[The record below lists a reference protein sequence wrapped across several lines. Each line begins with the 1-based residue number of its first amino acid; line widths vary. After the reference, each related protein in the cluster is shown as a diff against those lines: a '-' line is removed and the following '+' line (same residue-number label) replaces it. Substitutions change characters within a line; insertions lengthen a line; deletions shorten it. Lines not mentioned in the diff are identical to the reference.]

1 MVFRFDD
8 LFLRVLDL
16 TKSGTLVILAV
27 LLLRLFLRKAP
38 KICSY
43 VLWAVVLF
51 RLLCPVSFEAQWAV
65 IPEVRTG
72 ESYTLANDKI
82 NFSDAAG
89 AAVRAD

>member
-51 RLLCPVSFEAQWAV
+51 RLLCPFSLEVSGSCSQ
-65 IPEVRTG
+65 IK
-72 ESYTLANDKI
+72 SAN
-82 NFSDAAG
+82 
-89 AAVRAD
+89 RASTAPSLYSSI